1 MKQLGNFSTS
11 FKNPTKFVLFS
22 LNQLNKY
29 LWNMLRFKFSPF
41 LFLFLFFFFS
51 PRYQFLEYVCAKWLK
66 FEPNSIC
73 FMGTKLLADT
83 FLYGP
88 MHLLVFFLYMGLVA
102 GNTLVQMKQ
111 DIKHDYFPTLL
122 IEGIVWMCIQ
132 VDSFLMNTKIFWTF
146 VSLLMSIFKVNRCP
160 LLLACINLVSIC
172 KEACKRG
179 VSQFGEEKKK
189 SNQNKPNQIKQTN
202 KQINKTQHFDFKY

>member
-1 MKQLGNFSTS
+1 MSKSLKFVKQLGDFSTS
-11 FKNPTKFVLFS
+11 FKNPTIFFIFS

-29 LWNMLRFKFSPF
+29 LWNMLRFKCFPLFFFPF
-41 LFLFLFFFFS
+41 LFFALLCFA
-51 PRYQFLEYVCAKWLK
+51 PRYQFLEYVCAKRLK
-66 FEPNSIC
+66 FEPNSIY

-122 IEGIVWMCIQ
+122 TEGIVWMCIQ
-132 VDSFLMNTKIFWTF
+132 VDWFFMNTIIFWTSPHY
-146 VSLLMSIFKVNRCP
+146 SLVNFQ
-160 LLLACINLVSIC
+160 S
-172 KEACKRG
+172 K
-179 VSQFGEEKKK
+179 
-189 SNQNKPNQIKQTN
+189 
-202 KQINKTQHFDFKY
+202 